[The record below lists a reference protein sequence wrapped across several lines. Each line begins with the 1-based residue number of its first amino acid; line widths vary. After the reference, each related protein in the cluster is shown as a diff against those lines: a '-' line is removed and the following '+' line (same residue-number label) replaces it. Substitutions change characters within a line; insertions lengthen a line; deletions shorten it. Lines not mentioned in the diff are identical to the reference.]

1 MKIQMKSILLVA
13 VASLL
18 ASCETLTIPGETKAS
33 AATSRSVVSGIHQ
46 LEKDLYQCKPS
57 TLVFKNTKFDHASS
71 IETIEEWVVSSCAG
85 DEHTYIV
92 AFRPEDAGA
101 LVFHEKIDK
110 SGSVTNSLWSKD
122 GNIKNNYFVKE
133 TISAFDQKIDAARL
147 RVLRES
153 SETEAM
159 LQKGKGEQY
168 GGKHWL
174 SLCDTPMLKFEAQ
187 RIGKSIQNGS
197 AMQFNKSF
205 ESTHCY
211 KWYGTRHDWKETVL
225 KKGVLLGS

>member
-1 MKIQMKSILLVA
+1 MKIQMKSLLLVS

-18 ASCETLTIPGETKAS
+18 ASCKNLTIPGETKAS
-33 AATSRSVVSGIHQ
+33 AAASRSVVSGVRQ
-46 LEKDLYQCKPS
+46 LEKHLYQCEPS

-71 IETIEEWVVSSCAG
+71 NETTEEWIVSSCAG

-92 AFRPEDAGA
+92 AYRPRNVGA

-110 SGSVTNSLWSKD
+110 SGGVSESLWFTD
-122 GNIKNNYFVKE
+122 GYIKNNDIDNE
-133 TISAFDQKIDAARL
+133 TIIAFDQIIDEARL
-147 RVLRES
+147 RVLSES
-153 SETEAM
+153 PETEAM
-159 LQKGKGEQY
+159 LQNGKGEQY

-174 SLCDTPMLKFEAQ
+174 SLCNTPMLKYEAR
-187 RIGKSIQNGS
+187 RIGKSIQNGK
-197 AMQFNKSF
+197 AVQPNKSF

-225 KKGVLLGS
+225 KMGV